1 MPTLAV
7 IGAGPKGIAIAAKA
21 RALTAAGLPGPRVVL
36 IEPGPVAGNW
46 TGHQGYTSGLLPLG
60 TPPEKDIGYPYAD
73 SWGPRSAAVTAAM
86 ADYSWQR
93 HLIAHRSYADW
104 VDRGRLRPTH
114 RQWSYYLR
122 EAAELAEAE
131 VVAATAVGLEADGER
146 WRMAVDPGEPV
157 WADGVVITGA
167 GPPIRVHGQPHQHP
181 RVLDG
186 RSYWLAGPS
195 LTGHVAMNACVIG
208 NGETAASVVSSLL
221 GKSRKR
227 SVVDVLT
234 SRGVLYS
241 RGESHEENRWY
252 SDPGDWPSLAEAH
265 RREFLART
273 DRGVF
278 SQQAEAVLNAS
289 RGYRVLAGRAV
300 AIDAADKQVVVTI
313 EYGDERERVA
323 YDLVV
328 VAVGFHARWFETLLG
343 GEARRRLGHATAG
356 TGLER
361 RIDVDLSVA
370 GLSPPLHLP
379 VLAGLAQGPGFPNLS
394 CLGLLSDRI
403 LRRYVPLG
411 AADRIDQERG
421 TRDRSAR

>member
-1 MPTLAV
+1 
-7 IGAGPKGIAIAAKA
+7 
-21 RALTAAGLPGPRVVL
+21 
-36 IEPGPVAGNW
+36 
-46 TGHQGYTSGLLPLG
+46 
-60 TPPEKDIGYPYAD
+60 
-73 SWGPRSAAVTAAM
+73 
-86 ADYSWQR
+86 
-93 HLIAHRSYADW
+93 
-104 VDRGRLRPTH
+104 
-114 RQWSYYLR
+114 
-122 EAAELAEAE
+122 
-131 VVAATAVGLEADGER
+131 
-146 WRMAVDPGEPV
+146 
-157 WADGVVITGA
+157 
-167 GPPIRVHGQPHQHP
+167 
-181 RVLDG
+181 
-186 RSYWLAGPS
+186 
-195 LTGHVAMNACVIG
+195 MNACVIG
-208 NGETAASVVSSLL
+208 SGETAASVVSSLL

-300 AIDAADKQVVVTI
+300 AIDAGDQQVVVTI